1 MRNRGQLTWGV
12 VIILVGVLFLVGNLL
27 DVDTWGIFWPS
38 LLILLGVLLFLRPRW
53 GWDGRTGGKA
63 RYRILGDIRRN
74 GVWRV
79 KDEELWVGIGEVE
92 LDMMN
97 AEIPP
102 GETHI
107 HVWGF
112 IGDVELFIPQDVGVS
127 LSASAFVVDA
137 RVLGRKREG
146 VLTPVNIKS
155 ENYEMAERKVRL
167 ETTHFVGEVK
177 VKQI

>member
-1 MRNRGQLTWGV
+1 MRNRGQLVLGV

-53 GWDGRTGGKA
+53 EWGGRVGQA

-74 GVWRV
+74 GVWQV
-79 KDEELWVGIGEVE
+79 GDEELWVGIGEVE
-92 LDMMN
+92 LDMIN

-102 GETHI
+102 GETHL

-112 IGDVELFIPQDVGVS
+112 VGDVELFVPQDVGVS

-137 RVLGRKREG
+137 RVFGRKRDG
-146 VLTPVNIKS
+146 ILVPVNVKS
-155 ENYEMAERKVRL
+155 DNYETAERKVRL

-177 VKQI
+177 VKQV